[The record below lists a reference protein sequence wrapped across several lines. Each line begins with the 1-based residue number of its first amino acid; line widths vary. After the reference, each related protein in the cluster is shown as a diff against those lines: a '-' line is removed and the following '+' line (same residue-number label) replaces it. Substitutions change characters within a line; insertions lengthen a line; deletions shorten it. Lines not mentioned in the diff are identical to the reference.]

1 MLERDW
7 KHVNV
12 KLQKTLEDW
21 HHMQRTTGVEG
32 AEWAERFERHFY
44 EMIEAVKD
52 WYEHLNTKPDS
63 YEQFESMSE
72 IVDIQNQLPAPLLL
86 NFLTELEDIYDGIKK
101 KSFD

>member
-1 MLERDW
+1 MIQSDW
-7 KHVNV
+7 KLVNV

-21 HHMQRTTGVEG
+21 EKMQRTTGDEG

-52 WYEHLNTKPDS
+52 WYEHLNDQPDS

-72 IVDIQNQLPAPLLL
+72 IEEIQNQLPGPLLI

-101 KSFD
+101 KSYD